1 MTTHLAAL
9 LLGLFAV
16 PLAALILGHRLARR
30 PARQRTAFWGLVAG
44 HTLAALVA
52 AAAALYEPVRW
63 DAADLLRGLFGYW
76 LMPIGG
82 LSGAAAGW
90 VAGRRREAGR
100 ER

>member
-16 PLAALILGHRLARR
+16 PLAALVLGHRLTRR
-30 PARQRTAFWGLVAG
+30 PPHQRSAFWGLIIG

-52 AAAALYEPVRW
+52 TAAALYEPIRW
-63 DAADLLRGLFGYW
+63 DAADQLRGLFGYW

-82 LSGAAAGW
+82 LSGAVAGW
-90 VAGRRREAGR
+90 VAGRRRER
-100 ER
+100 QR